1 MADTMDL
8 RIKLEPITAQGSTEP
23 FAWHAGIHAR
33 RHAFHTV
40 DAILPRED
48 RTALEATRL
57 DRVFAAAAAAGLAD
71 SGTLLVVPVQVRAG
85 TPDRLLAHLFRAALR
100 HRFPVG
106 HVIVEISADE
116 ATDRDAAAALIHAC
130 TDRGMMIALG
140 DFAAGPLALRLLAH
154 CSPRLIRLAPA
165 LAHRLDIA
173 PARARLV
180 EGVLRLAGGMGVA
193 VVAPAPTEEAEQQA
207 AFAAGLRHFE
217 GELRIEQRVRR
228 YTRPM
233 RRWGAAVAANRLAA

>member
-1 MADTMDL
+1 MANTMDL
-8 RIKLEPITAQGSTEP
+8 RIDLQPIAAQGSTDP
-23 FAWHAGIHAR
+23 FAWHAAIRAR

-48 RTALEATRL
+48 RTQLEATRL
-57 DRVFAAAAAAGLAD
+57 DRAFAAAAEAGLAAT
-71 SGTLLVVPVQVRAG
+71 GALLVVPVQVRAG

-100 HRFPVG
+100 HRFPLD
-106 HVIVEISADE
+106 HVVVEISADE
-116 ATDRDAAAALIHAC
+116 STDRDAAAALIHGC
-130 TDRGMMIALG
+130 TDRGLMVGLG
-140 DFAAGPLALRLLAH
+140 DFAAGPLALGLLAH
-154 CSPRLIRLAPA
+154 CSPRLIRLAPS

-180 EGVLRLAGGMGVA
+180 EGVLRLARGMGA
-193 VVAPAPTEEAEQQA
+193 TVVAPAPTEEAEQRA
-207 AFAAGLRHFE
+207 AIAAGLRHFQ

-233 RRWGAAVAANRLAA
+233 RRWGAPCAGMRIAA